1 MTQWGCDAESF
12 KGSHVLDV
20 GCGSGRFAEV
30 ALSLGANVT
39 ALDYSSAIDACR
51 ANLGPHERL
60 ELVQGDIHSLPF
72 KHEAFDCV
80 YCFGVIMHNH
90 DPNRAFRGLIPHVRA
105 GGMLAV
111 DSYEKSWK
119 SITHPKY
126 FLRPLT
132 SRISPAKLFPIVEK
146 TVPPLLRVSRAVG
159 AVPAVG
165 RFLKRAVP
173 VANYDGI
180 YPLNERQLEEWA
192 ILDTFDWLSPKF
204 DHPQNMGEMRRC
216 FEDAGFKNVEVIS
229 PPGCH
234 LTARG
239 IRSPLS

>member
-1 MTQWGCDAESF
+1 LAQWGCDAESF
-12 KGSHVLDV
+12 NGMRVLDV

-39 ALDYSSAIDACR
+39 AVDYSISIDACR
-51 ANLGPHERL
+51 ANLGAHNRL
-60 ELVQGDIHSLPF
+60 EFVQGDIHSLPF
-72 KHEAFDCV
+72 KHEAFDRV
-80 YCFGVIMHNH
+80 YCFGVIMHTR
-90 DPNRAFRGLIPHVRA
+90 DPNRAFRGLTSHVRA

-126 FLRPLT
+126 FLRPWT
-132 SRISPAKLFPIVEK
+132 SRISAPTLFPIVEK
-146 TVPPLLRVSRAVG
+146 TVPSLLRISRAFA

-180 YPLNERQLEEWA
+180 YPLTERQLEEWA
-192 ILDTFDWLSPKF
+192 ILDTFDWLSPTF
-204 DHPQNMGEMRRC
+204 DRPQNVREMRRC
-216 FEDAGFKNVEVIS
+216 FEDAGFKNVEIIR
-229 PPGCH
+229 PPRCH

-239 IRSPLS
+239 IRSSLS